1 MEHMK
6 DLFPYLW
13 LLNSHTNSLLEP
25 NELTRELLDGAGE
38 FRVRL
43 DGLTPEELDYVRNDL
58 RAAYAYLSETNGLLA
73 RLEQMLKDTGL
84 LEGGTQE

>member
-25 NELTRELLDGAGE
+25 NELTRELLDQADG
-38 FRVRL
+38 FRAQL
-43 DGLTPEELDYVRNDL
+43 SGLTEEERTYAANDL
-58 RAAYAYLSETNGLLA
+58 RAAYAYLTETTALLG
-73 RLEQMLKDTGL
+73 RLERSLADTGL
-84 LEGGTQE
+84 LEGGAG

>member
-25 NELTRELLDGAGE
+25 NELTRELLAGADG
-38 FRVRL
+38 FRGRL
-43 DGLTPEELDYVRNDL
+43 AALTEEERAYAANDL
-58 RAAYAYLSETNGLLA
+58 KAAYAYLTETTGLLA
-73 RLEQMLKDTGL
+73 RLEQSLKDTGL
-84 LEGGTQE
+84 LEGGEQA